1 MSAFTEVPMPKVI
14 VVSNRLPV
22 SIIEQADKVSL
33 KRSIGGLAT
42 AMGSLTGRYPML
54 WIGWGGIAH
63 PLTKDQ
69 IKRLRF
75 PKTLVPIAISTRLLA
90 RYYDRIAN
98 GILWPM
104 LHGLRPSTLSQEADW
119 QAVKKVV
126 SRFAEAI
133 QQNLEPDDV
142 IWIHDYH
149 LVLLPKV
156 LRDAGVTQRIGFFLH
171 TPFPPFQTLSRAKF
185 AREMLESLSQVDVM
199 GFQTERDMRHFKEC
213 LKAMDID
220 MRRGATVRP
229 FPIGIDFDT
238 FRKAAS
244 LVSVTKYFKAIQT
257 LKPRGHKVIL
267 SVSRLD
273 YTKGIVEQ
281 LKAAGQAIE
290 QLIPKKVT
298 YKLIVAPSREAQEE
312 YRKLHDKIE
321 QTVAEI
327 NDHFKRKYGLEPIEY
342 SYRSYGFEE
351 LNAWYQAADVLL
363 VTPVIDGMNLVVKE
377 YIAARHNNRGAVVLS
392 RTIGAAFQLKK
403 AILVDPTDV
412 EDITRG
418 LVKALSLPVTE
429 RAKRWRALARNVRD
443 ENVFWWARSFMSALT
458 HQPAAK
464 RAEELQEV
472 G

>member
-1 MSAFTEVPMPKVI
+1 MSAFKNVPMPKVI

-54 WIGWGGIAH
+54 WIGWGGVAH
-63 PLTKDQ
+63 SLSKDQ
-69 IKRLRF
+69 LSRLRF
-75 PKTLVPIAISTRLLA
+75 PDSLVPIAISTRLLS

-119 QAVKKVV
+119 HATNKVV
-126 SRFAEAI
+126 SRFADAI

-149 LVLLPKV
+149 LMLLPKV

-171 TPFPPFQTLSRAKF
+171 TPFPPYSVLARAKF
-185 AREMLESLSQVDVM
+185 ARNMLESLSQVDVM
-199 GFQTERDMRHFKEC
+199 GFQTQRDTHNFKDSMA
-213 LKAMDID
+213 AMQIK
-220 MRRGATVRP
+220 MRRGSTIKA
-229 FPIGIDFDT
+229 FPIGIDFGA
-238 FRKAAS
+238 FRAAAN
-244 LVSVTKYFKAIQT
+244 LVSVTTYLKAIQS

-281 LKAAGQAIE
+281 LKAAADAIE
-290 QLIPKKVT
+290 LCMPMKVT
-298 YKLIVAPSREAQEE
+298 YKVIVAPSRETQAE
-312 YRKLHDKIE
+312 YQKLHDKIE
-321 QTVAEI
+321 QTVKDL
-327 NDHFKRKYGLEPIEY
+327 NDNFKRKYGLQPIDY

-351 LNAWYQAADVLL
+351 LNAWYRSADILL

-377 YIAARHNNRGAVVLS
+377 YIAARRDNRGVVVLS
-392 RTIGAAFQLKK
+392 RTVGAAFQLRQ
-403 AILVDPTDV
+403 AILVDPTDIA
-412 EDITRG
+412 DITAG
-418 LVKALSLPVTE
+418 LVKALKLPLTE
-429 RAKRWRALARNVRD
+429 RAKRWRGLARNVRNQD
-443 ENVFWWARSFMSALT
+443 VFWWARSFLAALT
-458 HQPAAK
+458 REPTAK
-464 RAEELQEV
+464 SPETLQEA
-472 G
+472 